1 MLNLLYNLTIQVFD
15 VQKGG
20 RVMTDI
26 DIIDD
31 KEVLKRARAAVKLA
45 LEKQKI
51 LGVPIVEY
59 DRKMKKVYQVY
70 SDGTRVEV
78 PKE

>member
-1 MLNLLYNLTIQVFD
+1 MTSIAPVTDKD
-15 VQKGG
+15 V
-20 RVMTDI
+20 V
-26 DIIDD
+26 
-31 KEVLKRARAAVKLA
+31 ERARAAVKLA
-45 LEKQKI
+45 LEKQKV

-59 DRKMKKVYQVY
+59 DRKTKKVYQVY

>member
-1 MLNLLYNLTIQVFD
+1 
-15 VQKGG
+15 
-20 RVMTDI
+20 MTSI
-26 DIIDD
+26 APVTD
-31 KEVLKRARAAVKLA
+31 KEVVERARAAVKLA
-45 LEKQKI
+45 LEKQRV

-59 DRKMKKVYQVY
+59 DRKTKKVYQVY